1 MEVLSEKEIGSVN
14 GGVILDSG
22 VVLAPRAVRSGKK
35 LDGIWGAGDPPGTN
49 KIAYEKYLAALAT
62 WQARHPNLDPA
73 IFDSI
78 YFRK

>member
-1 MEVLSEKEIGSVN
+1 MEVLTATEIESVN
-14 GGVILDSG
+14 GGVFLDG
-22 VVLAPRAVRSGKK
+22 GIVAAPRAVRSGKK

-62 WQARHPNLDPA
+62 WQARHPNLDPS

>member
-1 MEVLSEKEIGSVN
+1 MMEVLTNAELEQVSGGDIVVTPINPPSSIRSVKK
-14 GGVILDSG
+14 LSG
-22 VVLAPRAVRSGKK
+22 VWGGGPAVGSNR
-35 LDGIWGAGDPPGTN
+35 L
-49 KIAYEKYLAALAT
+49 AYEKYLAALAT